1 MKKLLVAT
9 LALASTVALAIP
21 ATSLAAREMVQIKG
35 SDTLINLVQS
45 WSEAYLDKTGKMIS
59 VTGGGSGTGIAALID
74 GRCDIADASREMKS
88 KEYKMAEERGIKV
101 SEITVAIDGLSVI
114 VNADNPIQELKFED
128 IGEPFKGEIKNWKGV
143 GGDEGAVTLYGR
155 QSNSGTFAFFQELL
169 LEKKDYSDKM
179 NRMNGN
185 AQIVEAVRKDKNA
198 VGYVGIGYI
207 LDEKGNVV
215 PGIKAVKVVK
225 DGKSVSPL
233 NAAAVK
239 GGDYPLSRGLYQYIA
254 GTPSKLAVDFIRF
267 ELSDEGQKMA
277 EKMGFYPISE
287 ALMKKNLEA
296 LK

>member
-9 LALASTVALAIP
+9 LALASTVALALP
-21 ATSLAAREMVQIKG
+21 TASFAAREMVQIKG

-59 VTGGGSGTGIAALID
+59 VTGGGSGTGITALID
-74 GRCDIADASREMKS
+74 GRCYIADASREMKA

-114 VNADNPIQELKFED
+114 VNSENPIEELKFEE
-128 IGEPFKGEIKNWKGV
+128 IGELFKGTIKNWKGV
-143 GGDEGAVTLYGR
+143 GGNDGAVTLYGR

-207 LDEKGNVV
+207 LDENGNVV
-215 PGIKAVKVVK
+215 PGIKPVKVLK
-225 DGKSVSPL
+225 GGKSVSPL

-254 GTPSKLAVDFIRF
+254 GTPSKLTADFIRF
-267 ELSDEGQKMA
+267 ELSEEGQKMA
-277 EKMGFYPISE
+277 EKMGFYPISD
-287 ALMKKNLEA
+287 ALQKKNMEA

>member
-128 IGEPFKGEIKNWKGV
+128 IG
-143 GGDEGAVTLYGR
+143 
-155 QSNSGTFAFFQELL
+155 
-169 LEKKDYSDKM
+169 
-179 NRMNGN
+179 
-185 AQIVEAVRKDKNA
+185 
-198 VGYVGIGYI
+198 
-207 LDEKGNVV
+207 
-215 PGIKAVKVVK
+215 
-225 DGKSVSPL
+225 
-233 NAAAVK
+233 
-239 GGDYPLSRGLYQYIA
+239 
-254 GTPSKLAVDFIRF
+254 
-267 ELSDEGQKMA
+267 
-277 EKMGFYPISE
+277 
-287 ALMKKNLEA
+287 
-296 LK
+296 